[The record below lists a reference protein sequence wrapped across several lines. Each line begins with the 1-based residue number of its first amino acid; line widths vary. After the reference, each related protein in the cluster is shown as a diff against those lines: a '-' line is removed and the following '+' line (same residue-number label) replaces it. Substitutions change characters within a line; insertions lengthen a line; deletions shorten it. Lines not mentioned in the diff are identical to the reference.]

1 MRNNKVL
8 TKLHNGET
16 VFCFKSIYAEPDIV
30 EMMGYLGVDVIW
42 ICNEHIAINPEK
54 LKNVCR
60 AGRAR
65 DVDIMVRRAF
75 GNYDDLLHPL
85 EMGAAGLMI
94 PHCKSAEMAREIVR
108 QTKFHPLGKRGV
120 DGISGDSCFGTISL
134 DEYMRQANAG
144 TFIMIQIEDVEA
156 IDEIEA
162 IAEIDGVDIIFI
174 GPADLSQSLG
184 VPGNFKSGKIRSIIR
199 RTVKACKANGKYCG
213 TSGLDYNYMK
223 ELIAEGVRFI
233 TVGSDYGMIKK
244 GVTEALD
251 NCYELVNPTLKSYLQ
266 GRRKL

>member
-1 MRNNKVL
+1 MRNSKVL
-8 TKLHNGET
+8 SKLHNGET
-16 VFCFKSIYAEPDIV
+16 VFCLKSIYAEPDIV
-30 EMMGYLGVDVIW
+30 EMMGYMGVEVVW

-54 LKNVCR
+54 LKNVAR
-60 AGRAR
+60 AGRAG
-65 DVDIMVRRAF
+65 DVDVMVRRAF

-94 PHCKSAEMAREIVR
+94 PHCKSAEMVREIIQ

-120 DGISGDSCFGTISL
+120 DGVSGDSRFGTVPAA
-134 DEYMRQANAG
+134 EYMQQANEK
-144 TFIMIQIEDVEA
+144 TFIMVQIEDVEA

-184 VPGNFKSGKIRSIIR
+184 VPGDFKNGKIRDTIK
-199 RTVKACKANGKYCG
+199 RTIKACRANNKYCG
-213 TSGLDYNYMK
+213 TSGLDYAYMQD
-223 ELIAEGVRFI
+223 LIAEGVRFI

-244 GVTEALD
+244 GITEALG
-251 NCYELVNPTLKSYLQ
+251 NCQ
-266 GRRKL
+266 KLIK

>member
-1 MRNNKVL
+1 MRNSKVL
-8 TKLHNGET
+8 EKLHNGET

-30 EMMGYLGVDVIW
+30 EMMGYLGVEVIW

-60 AGRAR
+60 AGRAGN
-65 DVDIMVRRAF
+65 VDIMVRRAF

-94 PHCKSAEMAREIVR
+94 PHCKSAEMVREIV
-108 QTKFHPLGKRGV
+108 QHTKFHPLGKRGV
-120 DGISGDSCFGTISL
+120 DGVSGDSRFGTVST
-134 DEYMRQANAG
+134 DEYMQQANDK
-144 TFIMIQIEDVEA
+144 TFIMVQIEDVEA

-174 GPADLSQSLG
+174 GPADLSHSLG
-184 VPGNFKSGKIRSIIR
+184 VPGDFKNGKIRNTIR
-199 RTVKACKANGKYCG
+199 RAVKACNANGKYCG

-233 TVGSDYGMIKK
+233 TVSSDYGMIKK
-244 GVTEALD
+244 GLTEALD
-251 NCYELVNPTLKSYLQ
+251 NCRELIK
-266 GRRKL
+266 

>member
-1 MRNNKVL
+1 MRNSKVL
-8 TKLHNGET
+8 EKLHNGET

-60 AGRAR
+60 AGRAA

-94 PHCKSAEMAREIVR
+94 PHCKSAKMVREIVQ
-108 QTKFHPLGKRGV
+108 QTKFHPLGKRGI
-120 DGISGDSCFGTISL
+120 DGVSGDSLFGTVPPE
-134 DEYMRQANAG
+134 EYIRQANEK
-144 TFIMIQIEDVEA
+144 TFIMVQIEDVEA
-156 IDEIEA
+156 VDEIEA
-162 IAEIDGVDIIFI
+162 IAAIEGVDIIFI
-174 GPADLSQSLG
+174 GPADLSHSMG
-184 VPGNFKSGKIRSIIR
+184 VPGDFKNGKIKETIR
-199 RTVKACKANGKYCG
+199 RTIKACRENGIYCG

-223 ELIAEGVRFI
+223 GLIAEGVRFI

-244 GVTEALD
+244 GIVEALG
-251 NCYELVNPTLKSYLQ
+251 NCH
-266 GRRKL
+266 KLTS

>member
-1 MRNNKVL
+1 MRNSKVL
-8 TKLHNGET
+8 EKLHNGET

-30 EMMGYLGVDVIW
+30 EMMGYMGVDVIW

-60 AGRAR
+60 AGRAG

-94 PHCKSAEMAREIVR
+94 PHCKNAEMVREVIE
-108 QTKFHPLGKRGV
+108 QTKFHPLGSRGV
-120 DGISGDSCFGTISL
+120 DGVSGDSLFGTVPSE
-134 DEYMRQANAG
+134 EYMRQANDK
-144 TFIMIQIEDVEA
+144 TFIMVQIEDVEA
-156 IDEIEA
+156 LDEIEA

-174 GPADLSQSLG
+174 GPADLSHSLG
-184 VPGNFKSGKIRSIIR
+184 IPGDFKNGKIRNTIR
-199 RTVKACKANGKYCG
+199 RAVKACRANGKYCG

-223 ELIAEGVRFI
+223 ELISEGVNFI
-233 TVGSDYGMIKK
+233 TVSSDYGMIKK
-244 GVTEALD
+244 GLAEAL
-251 NCYELVNPTLKSYLQ
+251 NSCSELLK
-266 GRRKL
+266 K